1 VSAEITAEA
10 LVYWYLRLNGFLT
23 ITNFIVHPDEGRNQ
37 ETDADIL
44 GVRFPYRAENLNRP
58 MKDHEVILGP
68 PGKIHMVIGE
78 VKTGLC
84 NLNGPWTKPE
94 RRNMHRVLKA
104 IGILQSREAETAA
117 AKLYDSGRYENQR
130 CRISL
135 LCFGKN
141 HNPQIAEKYS
151 MVPQILWSDLIPFI
165 YERFKS
171 YRNQKVSHL
180 QWDEDG
186 HKLWDAFEQS
196 RDASIFASQFNF
208 GNSGLI

>member
-1 VSAEITAEA
+1 MPVELSTEA

-23 ITNFIVHPDEGRNQ
+23 ITNFIVHPDQGRNQ

-58 MKDHEVILGP
+58 MKDHEAITGE

-84 NLNGPWTKPE
+84 DLNGPWTKPE
-94 RRNMHRVLKA
+94 RRNMLRVLKA

-117 AKLYDSGRYENQR
+117 KSLYEVGYYTNQR
-130 CRISL
+130 YRISL
-135 LCFGKN
+135 LCVGRERN
-141 HNPQIAEKYS
+141 AQITEKDPV
-151 MVPQILWSDLIPFI
+151 VPQLLWIDILPFI

-171 YRNQKVSHL
+171 YRNEKVSHQ
-180 QWDEDG
+180 QWDADG
-186 HKLWDAFEQS
+186 HKLWNAFEES
-196 RDASIFASQFNF
+196 RDASIFANQFN
-208 GNSGLI
+208 L